1 MAIYHLTT
9 QPISRSE
16 GRSVVACAAYRAG
29 EKLKDDRLD
38 KVHDY
43 ARKKDVAH
51 TEILLPDGAPNW
63 MQDRETLW
71 NHVEQIEKRKDARL
85 AREVQISLPREL
97 TLEQNKELARAFV
110 QQTFVDHGMVAD
122 VCLHMDRGSDGEC
135 QPHAHVLLSTREVTE
150 KGFGLKNTLWD
161 KKETLMEWRQAWS
174 EVANHHL
181 ALHGHDIQI
190 DHRSYADQAINLEPQ
205 HKLGATAA
213 PEQQARLEDHQRI
226 AYENGERLYQDPTIA
241 LDALTKQQ
249 STFTAQDLAR
259 FVNRHTR
266 DGEQF
271 QKVYD
276 KVQAA
281 PELMKLGQ
289 DERGRDRWTSREMLT
304 LETSMLEKAHALHQR
319 HQHAV
324 QEKTLDQAITKRTLT
339 EEQQTALHAITA
351 SGDLKCVVGYAG
363 TGKSY
368 LLDTAREAWEA
379 SGYRVR
385 GVSLSGIA
393 TQNLQQSSGIESRT
407 VASQLYR
414 WNRDQDK
421 LTSKDI
427 LVIDEAGMLGSRQ
440 MERLIKEAQQSGAKV
455 VAVGDWQ
462 QLQAI
467 EAGASFRALSEKYH
481 YVELTDIR
489 RQAVDWQRNAT
500 VDLAQGRVKEALE
513 AYQRQGC
520 LHTVETQDQAK
531 ERLMTQWSQ
540 DRGQHPQEDQLILA
554 YTRQDVKDLNDRARA
569 IRRDQGELGTD
580 QSFDMERGTRDFA
593 VGDRVSF
600 LKRDHNLE
608 VINGTLGTIK
618 QMEGNRLQIQ
628 IAIEAASAQD
638 KPREVWVDTEHYKSL
653 EHGYAATVYK
663 AQGST
668 VDRAYL
674 LTSSH
679 YDAHATYV
687 AMSRHRLSC
696 AVFSSHEVFK
706 NTQELTYTLSRDRP
720 KDITL
725 DYTQPQ
731 QDYARQR
738 SIQPETSTPTLDQR
752 FQQHASHYA
761 HQAQLFLDRIDRQE
775 KEKFKQRATQFVET
789 FRQAHPERAKE
800 IEDTIRP
807 ESEKQALA
815 YIERWRD
822 YQRDRRDA
830 QPSPHLEEKTRAFQ
844 DYTEHMA
851 QSKAMMTYFQHQLPK
866 MAQSINHTIKE
877 AQQQREQER
886 DLAHQ
891 RQKTYEYSRGFSR

>member
-1 MAIYHLTT
+1 MAIYHFTT
-9 QPISRSE
+9 QPISRSD

-43 ARKKDVAH
+43 ARKRDVAH
-51 TEILLPDGAPNW
+51 TEILLPQGAPDW

-97 TLEQNKELARAFV
+97 TLEQNKELARVFV
-110 QQTFVDHGMVAD
+110 QQTFVDQGMVAD
-122 VCLHMDRGSDGEC
+122 LCIHMDRGSDGEC

-161 KKETLMEWRQAWS
+161 KKETLIDWRQAWS
-174 EVANHHL
+174 EIANHHL

-190 DHRSYADQAINLEPQ
+190 DHRSYADQAIDLEPQ
-205 HKLGATAA
+205 HKLGAVAA

-249 STFTAQDLAR
+249 STFTPQDLAR

-266 DGEQF
+266 DYEQF

-281 PELMKLGQ
+281 PELIRLGK
-289 DERGRDRWTSREMLT
+289 DDRDRDRWTSQEMLT
-304 LETSMLEKAHALHQR
+304 LETSMLEKAQELHQ
-319 HQHAV
+319 HHHHAV
-324 QEKTLDQAITKRTLT
+324 QEKTLDQAINKRTLT
-339 EEQQTALHAITA
+339 EEQQTALRSITA

-368 LLDTAREAWEA
+368 LLEAAREVWET

-440 MERLIKEAQQSGAKV
+440 MERLIREAQQSGAKV

-481 YVELTDIR
+481 YVELTNIR
-489 RQAVDWQRNAT
+489 RQEIDWQRNAT
-500 VDLAQGRVKEALE
+500 VDLAQGRVKEALN
-513 AYQRQGC
+513 AYQGQGH
-520 LHTVETQDQAK
+520 LHTAFTQDQAK
-531 ERLMTQWSQ
+531 ERLITHWHQ
-540 DRGQHPQEDQLILA
+540 DRCRHPHESQLIMA
-554 YTRQDVKDLNDRARA
+554 YTRQDVKDLNDMARM
-569 IRRDQGELGTD
+569 IRRQQGELGTD
-580 QSFDMERGTRDFA
+580 QSFDMERGPRDFA
-593 VGDRVSF
+593 VGDRVYF
-600 LKRDHNLE
+600 LKRDQNMD

-618 QMEGNRLQIQ
+618 QMDGHRLQIT
-628 IAIEAASAQD
+628 IEATSTQD
-638 KPREVWVDTEHYKSL
+638 KPREWWVDTGHYKSL

-663 AQGST
+663 AQGNT
-668 VDRAYL
+668 VDRSYL

-687 AMSRHRLSC
+687 GMSRHRLSC
-696 AVFSSHEVFK
+696 EVFSSHEIFK
-706 NTQELTYTLSRDRP
+706 NSQEMIYTLGRDRT
-720 KDITL
+720 KDVTL
-725 DYTQPQ
+725 DYTQPS

-738 SIQPETSTPTLDQR
+738 SIQPETQAPTLEQR

-761 HQAQLFLDRIDRQE
+761 HQAQLFLERVDRQE
-775 KEKFKQRATQFVET
+775 KEKFNKKATQFIAA
-789 FRQAHPERAKE
+789 FRQAHPRRAKE

-815 YIERWRD
+815 YIGRWRD
-822 YQRDRRDA
+822 HQRDRRQS
-830 QPSPHLEEKTRAFQ
+830 QPSPRLDERTRAFQ
-844 DYTEHMA
+844 DYTEQMA
-851 QSKAMMTYFQHQLPK
+851 QSKAMMTYFQHRLPK
-866 MAQSINHTIKE
+866 MAQYINHTVKE

-886 DLAHQ
+886 HLEYQ
-891 RQKTYEYSRGFSR
+891 RQKTYDYSRGFSR